1 MSGVRGDDDTIAGTV
16 PGAPPEDSDLESLV
30 AGRYRI
36 VRWLGGGGM
45 GRVYEAIDIELG
57 ENVALKML
65 RGGLSDDAVERFRR
79 EVRLT
84 RRIQHRNVARMFDI
98 GDHRG
103 ARFLTM
109 ELVMGEPLT
118 RAVATPWPRL
128 KKLAHQI
135 CEGLAAAHAANVVHR
150 DLKPDNVLVERTTE
164 RAVITDF
171 GIARSLDDAGVTHA
185 GTVIGTPRY
194 MAPEQ
199 LAGREVDAR
208 ADLFSLGVMLFELAT
223 GTRPWSGDN
232 AITIAVAQ
240 ATQPARPFATRAA
253 PREFGALVDRLLALD
268 PAQRPASAHEV
279 AAALATLPD
288 TVEDAAR
295 ARTTPPLPTPT
306 LTQSPLTT
314 ISEGTTLTVLPF
326 SAGAADAYLADGIH
340 EDLVDTLSNTRSL
353 KVRPAGAAVTG
364 DPREVGVALGV
375 DHVVVGS
382 LRRIPTGLRIAA
394 RMIGVADGFQ
404 IWAQRVDCTEAEVL
418 AVSEQLGRAIAQAL
432 STRAAA
438 IDRPTDPRAV
448 ELYLRARA
456 ELRRFWGEHAR
467 AAAELLTEAA
477 ALSPTSAPILSA
489 LAFALVQSWIKL
501 GDPALGERAR
511 AAVERALATG
521 HGEAL
526 LASALLRNNL
536 DDLEGAAGDLG
547 RALIRTPMSAA
558 AHEIAGRLLCE
569 VSPPADA
576 RRHFATALALD
587 PTRSQMIASD
597 VARLDAFEG
606 DFESAYRWLA
616 EIQQDPDSEVRAGG
630 ALYESRIASWQR
642 DTARMLHAFDQFG
655 DRLTGST
662 AATKLLKA
670 WLGGASFE
678 AAKFR
683 AMLAQVAHVDRSR
696 RIQLVALQRATETL
710 ALVGQDDLAIEIFDQ
725 AAGLGL
731 IDIVWV
737 DRCPLFTEL
746 RAHPA
751 WQATRA
757 RVATRAAAVRAAF
770 DAAR

>member
-1 MSGVRGDDDTIAGTV
+1 MGSAVGGDDDTVAGTLSEV
-16 PGAPPEDSDLESLV
+16 SGEDADLGSLV
-30 AGRYRI
+30 SGRYRI

-45 GRVYEAIDIELG
+45 GRVYEALDVELG
-57 ENVALKML
+57 EKIALKML

-98 GDHRG
+98 GDHGG

-118 RAVATPWPRL
+118 RASASPWPRL
-128 KKLAHQI
+128 KKLAQQI

-185 GTVIGTPRY
+185 GAVIGTPRY

-253 PREFGALVDRLLALD
+253 PRELGAIVETLLALD
-268 PAQRPASAHEV
+268 PAQRPASAQAV
-279 AAALATLPD
+279 ATAIAALPD
-288 TVEDAAR
+288 TVEDAR
-295 ARTTPPLPTPT
+295 ARTTPPLPIPA
-306 LTQSPLTT
+306 LTTSSPTT

-326 SAGAADAYLADGIH
+326 SAAAADSYLADGIH
-340 EDLVDTLSNTRSL
+340 EDLVDTLSNTRAL
-353 KVRPAGAAVTG
+353 KVRPAGATVTG

-382 LRRIPTGLRIAA
+382 LRRIPAGLRVAA

-404 IWAQRVDCTEAEVL
+404 IWAQRVDCSEAEVL
-418 AVSEQLGRAIAQAL
+418 AVSEQLGRAIADAL

-448 ELYLRARA
+448 ELYLRARR
-456 ELRRFWGEHAR
+456 ELRRFWGEHVR
-467 AAAELLTEAA
+467 TAAELLTEAA
-477 ALSPTSAPILSA
+477 ALSPGSPPILSA
-489 LAFALVQSWIKL
+489 LAFALVQSWMKL
-501 GDPALGERAR
+501 GDPQLLERAR
-511 AAVERALATG
+511 IAVERALATG

-526 LASALLRNNL
+526 LASAMLRNNEN
-536 DDLEGAAGDLG
+536 DLEGGAGDLG
-547 RALIRTPMSAA
+547 RALIRVPMSPA

-576 RRHFATALALD
+576 RRHFATAIALD
-587 PTRSQMIASD
+587 PTRSQMIMVD
-597 VARLDAFEG
+597 LARLDAFDG
-606 DFESAYRWLA
+606 DFASADRRLA
-616 EIQQDPDSEVRAGG
+616 EILEDPDSEVRAVG
-630 ALYESRIASWQR
+630 ALHESRLASWQR
-642 DTARMLHAFDQFG
+642 DTARVLRAFDQFG
-655 DRLTGST
+655 DRLTGSST
-662 AATKLLKA
+662 ATKLLKA
-670 WLGGASFE
+670 WLNGEPFD
-678 AAKFR
+678 AAAFHGL
-683 AMLAQVAHVDRSR
+683 LAKIIYSDRPR

-710 ALVGQDDLAIEIFDQ
+710 ALVGEPDLALDLLSQ
-725 AAGLGL
+725 AARIGL
-731 IDIVWV
+731 IDIIWM

-746 RAHPA
+746 RAQPA
-751 WQATRA
+751 WHAIRA
-757 RVATRAAAVRAAF
+757 QVAARAAAVRAAF